1 MLDSVPFEMPDR
13 IPFVVMEARAGTVPA
28 RVLLDTGNAAPFAM
42 IVSPALAARAA
53 AVIEDAPARRAAAAV
68 GDGAVA
74 IRPARLARFTLGP
87 VALDDVA
94 VGVSPAVDAVARQ
107 VGSPIDA
114 ILGHHFVAGR
124 TIAIDYGRRRV
135 DLAAAPGPAARA
147 IGFTLA
153 PARPVTLVRATINGR
168 GPFLMALDSAAST
181 TLISPATAAAA
192 GVEAAMPAQ
201 LGGAG
206 GTSAGGARLGR
217 ARIVLGGLSRDGQ
230 PIAVADA
237 LGPLSAVAGAPIEG
251 IIGADLFGAGR
262 ITLDYGTNRLWFEE
276 HAED

>member
-1 MLDSVPFEMPDR
+1 MLDAIPFEMPSQV
-13 IPFVVMEARAGTVPA
+13 PFVVLEGRAGTVPA

-42 IVSPALAARAA
+42 IVSPALAERAA
-53 AVIEDAPARRAAAAV
+53 ALVEDSPEHRAPAAV
-68 GDGAVA
+68 GDSAVA

-87 VALDDVA
+87 VALDNVA
-94 VGVSPAVDAVARQ
+94 IGISPAVDAVARQ

-114 ILGHHFVAGR
+114 ILGHLFVAGR
-124 TIAIDYGRRRV
+124 TITIDYGRRRL
-135 DLAAAPGPAARA
+135 DLEAAPGPAGQA
-147 IGFTLA
+147 IGFSLA

-168 GPFLMALDSAAST
+168 GPFLMVLDSAAST
-181 TLISPATAAAA
+181 TLISPATAVAA

-206 GTSAGGARLGR
+206 GASAGGARLGR
-217 ARIVLGGLSRDGQ
+217 ARIALGGLIRDGQ

-251 IIGADLFGAGR
+251 IIGADMFGTGR
-262 ITLDYGTNRLWFEE
+262 IIIDYGTNRLWFEE
-276 HAED
+276 HSED